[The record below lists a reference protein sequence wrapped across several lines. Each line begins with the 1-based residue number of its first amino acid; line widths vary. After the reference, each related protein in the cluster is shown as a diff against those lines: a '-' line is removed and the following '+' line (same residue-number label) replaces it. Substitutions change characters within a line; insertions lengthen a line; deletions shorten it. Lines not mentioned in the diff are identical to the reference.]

1 MKAVDKILSS
11 GFSDFGFEEPTRVAS
26 SYLFLGNYISSIDV
40 EKLRSLGINNILNVA
55 SREIDD
61 DVSILM
67 ASAKS
72 SLPFKVKK
80 LHVDDNETSDLLSI
94 IVEAVYFIDKVRKE
108 NEKVLV
114 HCSQG
119 QSRSLSIVL
128 AYIMLVYR
136 KPFEKCLGNL
146 RKRRPCVLPNDGFV
160 RQLLFLESL
169 INTHGSHA
177 VTYIRHRGSSEF
189 ERSPFAKP
197 KGLAGRY
204 SLIGVSEYDWQAN
217 VSTADRQYI
226 STLLNPL
233 KFK

>member
-11 GFSDFGFEEPTRVAS
+11 GFSDFGFEEPTRVA
-26 SYLFLGNYISSIDV
+26 NV

-119 QSRSLSIVL
+119 QSRSPSIVL

-177 VTYIRHRGSSEF
+177 VTYIRHRGSSAIKSEF